1 MHPIVGNK
9 RKESIVPD
17 DVDTPANDELSLG
30 SSRSLSLSLAKN
42 IRANSRERP
51 RIALPST
58 ISLVAHPA
66 GQEEKQTRGRTS
78 QTESSGMRR
87 YCP

>member
-30 SSRSLSLSLAKN
+30 SSRSLSLSLEKN

-51 RIALPST
+51 RIALPSV
-58 ISLVAHPA
+58 IPSVDHPVR
-66 GQEEKQTRGRTS
+66 QEEKETRSRTS
-78 QTESSGMRR
+78 QA
-87 YCP
+87 